1 MCHKWHY
8 AIMPKNYRI
17 FLPSILGE
25 KVFPTTVTDEVM
37 DQMFLIYSVTAR
49 RDIQH
54 IIGEELFCS
63 SALTFLYPSQLI
75 SIFLSNAMDLMQSP
89 DLLHTLAQKV
99 IHPQY
104 MADNK
109 LILAMQ
115 NYDLWNGAA
124 LVGGLF
130 SHFQLQQIHE
140 FFDIFEAIKKAID
153 TGSFNYLKF
162 SFPSASNLMDV
173 HLLERIKLVG
183 QALIELQID
192 TTAPDSGDLHVDFV
206 LPIEPNYWDF
216 IDQVYLDLD
225 GSHNSSEF
233 CSG

>member
-1 MCHKWHY
+1 MNYGWDIAQACHLCYKRHH

-17 FLPSILGE
+17 CLPSILEE
-25 KVFPTTVTDEVM
+25 KVLPTTITDEVM
-37 DQMFLIYSVTAR
+37 DQMFLIYSTTAR
-49 RDIQH
+49 RSILH
-54 IIGEELFCS
+54 IIGGEFFCS
-63 SALTFLYPSQLI
+63 SALMFLYPSQLI

-89 DLLHTLAQKV
+89 ELLHTLAHKV

-104 MADNK
+104 LADQK

-115 NYDLWNGAA
+115 KYDLWNGAA

-130 SHFQLQQIHE
+130 SHFQLQQIHQ

-162 SFPSASNLMDV
+162 ALPSASNLMDV

-183 QALIELQID
+183 QALIELQKD
-192 TTAPDSGDLHVDFV
+192 NTASA
-206 LPIEPNYWDF
+206 
-216 IDQVYLDLD
+216 
-225 GSHNSSEF
+225 
-233 CSG
+233 